1 MTRASKRPRAD
12 AQRNREALLRA
23 AQQLVQ
29 QQGTDISLD
38 EVAKLAGV
46 ARATRYR
53 HFPTRESLLEAL
65 MRDFVVQL
73 TRARDAVPDPDDA
86 FLALLELAAGGIRD
100 NPGLLEVAAYRDVRP
115 ELRAELREQTRAVI
129 AEPLRRAQAA
139 GRVRA
144 DLRPTDFSV
153 LVGLAGAV
161 AELAGQPDAEAP
173 FERGMT
179 LLREALAPQPRL
191 ALP

>member
-1 MTRASKRPRAD
+1 MTRATKRPRAD

-53 HFPTRESLLEAL
+53 HFPTREALLEAL
-65 MRDFVVQL
+65 MRDFVTQL
-73 TRARDAVPDPDDA
+73 GRALDAIEDPADA
-86 FLALLELAAGGIRD
+86 FPAIVELAAGGIRD
-100 NPGLLEVAAYRDVRP
+100 NPGLLDVVAFKDVPPALRE
-115 ELRAELREQTRAVI
+115 ELRAATLALV
-129 AEPLRRAQAA
+129 AEPLRSAQEA

-144 DLRPTDFSV
+144 DLRPADFSTIIV
-153 LVGLAGAV
+153 LAGSI
-161 AELAGQPDAEAP
+161 AELAHHDGAP

-179 LLREALAPQPRL
+179 LLREALAPAPRL
-191 ALP
+191 PLP